1 MNNAIN
7 RLARR
12 IEDSPGIT
20 GLIAVAILLAAVVF
34 L

>member
-12 IEDSPGIT
+12 IENSAGIT
-20 GLIAVAILLAAVVF
+20 GIIAVAILLAAMVF